1 MIKRNKK
8 WHKEEE
14 GIREKKKERRASD
27 ALGAFSSVSIIQD
40 TLSCEKNHRNDH
52 PVDIF

>member
-8 WHKEEE
+8 WHKEE

-27 ALGAFSSVSIIQD
+27 ALDAFSSVSIIQD
-40 TLSCEKNHRNDH
+40 TLSCEKNHRNHH
-52 PVDIF
+52 PVHIF